1 MKKNKKFKK
10 IAAVIVSALAIVMLI
25 GTKFDIPII
34 SIGVD
39 YLMFPFQKGFSFV
52 RNGTSGVFSRFK
64 DIDDLLT
71 ENEILKKE
79 NARLTYENSI
89 LEEYKD
95 ENDNLKKLLDMKQ
108 RYSEYPSVGSN
119 VIGKETGNWYKVFTI
134 DKGSMN
140 NISENDV
147 ILSDGSLVG
156 HVIEVYP
163 LSSKVL
169 SIMDDRSSASV
180 KVVRTGDI
188 GILRGDIER
197 VNEGLTKLEINS
209 PSDIIKGDQIVT
221 SHLSS
226 IYPPGIPVGTVEEV
240 VTGKDGLT
248 QYAYVRCFVD
258 FKHIKEILVMQTKND

>member
-1 MKKNKKFKK
+1 MKVNKKFKK
-10 IAAVIVSALAIVMLI
+10 IAAVMVSALAIVILI

-34 SIGVD
+34 SVGVD
-39 YLMFPFQKGFSFV
+39 YLMFPFQKGISFV
-52 RNGTSGVFSRFK
+52 RNSSHDIFSKFQQVE
-64 DIDDLLT
+64 DLLT
-71 ENEILKKE
+71 ENDLLKKE
-79 NARLTYENSI
+79 NSRLTYENSI

-95 ENDNLKKLLDMKQ
+95 ENNNLKKLLDMKQ
-108 RYSEYPSVGSN
+108 KYSEYPSVGSN

-140 NISENDV
+140 SISENDV
-147 ILSDGSLVG
+147 ILSDGGLVG

-169 SIMDDRSSASV
+169 TIMDDRSSASV

-197 VNEGLTKLEINS
+197 VNDGLTILEIDS
-209 PSDIIKGDQIVT
+209 SSEIIKGDQIVT

-248 QYAYVRCFVD
+248 QYAYIRSFVD
-258 FKHIKEILVMQTKND
+258 FKHIKEILVMQTKNN

>member
-1 MKKNKKFKK
+1 MKVNKKFKK
-10 IAAVIVSALAIVMLI
+10 IAAVIFSALAIVILI
-25 GTKFDIPII
+25 GTKFDIPVI
-34 SIGVD
+34 SVGVD
-39 YLMFPFQKGFSFV
+39 YLIFPFQKGISFV
-52 RNGTSGVFSRFK
+52 RSGVGEVLSRFQQV
-64 DIDDLLT
+64 DELLT

-89 LEEYKD
+89 LEEYKA
-95 ENDNLKKLLDMKQ
+95 ENNNLKKLLDMKQ
-108 RYSEYPSVGSN
+108 KYSEYPSAGSN

-147 ILSDGSLVG
+147 ILADGGLVG
-156 HVIEVYP
+156 HVTEVSP

-169 SIMDDRSSASV
+169 SIMDDRSSVSV

-188 GILRGDIER
+188 GILRGDIELI
-197 VNEGLTKLEINS
+197 NQGLAKLEVDS
-209 PSDIIKGDQIVT
+209 SSDIIKGDQIVT

-240 VTGKDGLT
+240 VTGKDKLT

-258 FKHIKEILVMQTKND
+258 FRHIKEVLIIQTNND